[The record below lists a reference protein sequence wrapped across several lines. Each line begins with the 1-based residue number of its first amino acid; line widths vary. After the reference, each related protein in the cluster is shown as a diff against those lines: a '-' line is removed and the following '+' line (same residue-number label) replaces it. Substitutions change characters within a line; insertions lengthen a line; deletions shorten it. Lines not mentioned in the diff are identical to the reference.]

1 MELGQETTRETVPR
15 ANKGELSPTPGD
27 CGGHRGRRSWVQWLI
42 PVGFRK
48 EAWELCV
55 LAGPLFLVQV
65 LLFLIHVVSTVF
77 CGHLGKVEL
86 AAVTLAVAFIN
97 VCGISVGF
105 GLSSACD
112 TLLSQTYGSSNKKMV
127 GVVLQR
133 GILILLLC
141 CFPCWAL
148 FINTESILL
157 LLRQDPQSHWV
168 LTGNA
173 CLMFFQAVF
182 LYGLLTRYLQ
192 NQAGTKGMSRGS
204 LGQSTL
210 PSTVHGDHSEPRV
223 WDRTWEEGRCG
234 VFSGIFGNVING
246 LGNYI
251 FLYILDWGLEGSA
264 FANTISQFAQVICL
278 FLYIVLRKLYLETW
292 GGWNSDS
299 LQEWG
304 PFFSLAVPSMLMMCI
319 EWWAYEI
326 GSFLIGLL
334 SVVDLSAQ
342 SIIYEVSTLMYMLP
356 MGLSLAACVRV
367 GMALGAGDPEQA
379 KKSSSTA
386 LHCTGLLFLVMG
398 SLLTAFKD
406 SLAYIFTD
414 DEEVSAL
421 VGKVMPIYIV
431 FNLFESLC
439 CICGGVLRGIGK
451 QAFGAIVNA
460 VGYYVIGLPLGIV
473 LIFVVRI
480 RVVGLWVGM
489 LICAILATV
498 TFTVYISRVDWE
510 RASTEAQQRAGLEP
524 HSVENEPPRLG
535 PEKAVLSSVETGSI
549 PGIILTTYSI
559 SGSRADLLGA
569 QEAAS
574 ALSKKPGA
582 LSVKQL
588 LVRRL
593 LAMVLAFSL
602 LMVGVVARFLL
613 SAH

>member
-1 MELGQETTRETVPR
+1 MEPGQGATQETVPQ
-15 ANKGELSPTPGD
+15 ANKGELSPAPRD
-27 CGGHRGRRSWVQWLI
+27 GGGRRSRRSWVQWLI

-65 LLFLIHVVSTVF
+65 LMFLIHVVSTIF

-97 VCGISVGF
+97 VCGVSVGF

-112 TLLSQTYGSSNKKMV
+112 TLLSQTYGSSNKKLV

-157 LLRQDPQSHWV
+157 LLRQDPQVSS
-168 LTGNA
+168 LTQKYVMIFVPA
-173 CLMFFQAVF
+173 LPAVF

-192 NQAGTKGMSRGS
+192 NQEIIWPAVS
-204 LGQSTL
+204 
-210 PSTVHGDHSEPRV
+210 
-223 WDRTWEEGRCG
+223 
-234 VFSGIFGNVING
+234 SGIFGNVING
-246 LGNYI
+246 LANYL

-264 FANTISQFAQVICL
+264 FANTVSQYAQVICL
-278 FLYIVLRKLYLETW
+278 FLYIVVRKLHLETW
-292 GGWNSDS
+292 GGWSSDS

-342 SIIYEVSTLMYMLP
+342 SIIYEVSTIMYM
-356 MGLSLAACVRV
+356 CV
-367 GMALGAGDPEQA
+367 
-379 KKSSSTA
+379 
-386 LHCTGLLFLVMG
+386 
-398 SLLTAFKD
+398 
-406 SLAYIFTD
+406 
-414 DEEVSAL
+414 
-421 VGKVMPIYIV
+421 
-431 FNLFESLC
+431 
-439 CICGGVLRGIGK
+439 CGGVLRGIGK

-480 RVVGLWVGM
+480 GVIGLWLGM
-489 LICAILATV
+489 LTCAILATI
-498 TFTVYISRVDWE
+498 TFTAYISRVDWE
-510 RASTEAQQRAGLEP
+510 RAGTEAQQRAGLEP
-524 HSVENEPPRLG
+524 HPVVGGPPRLG
-535 PEKAVLSSVETGSI
+535 PKKAVLSSVETGSV

-574 ALSKKPGA
+574 ALSKVPGA

-602 LMVGVVARFLL
+602 LMVGVVARFLIP
-613 SAH
+613 AH

>member
-157 LLRQDPQSHWV
+157 LLRQDPQVSS
-168 LTGNA
+168 LTQKYVMIFVPA
-173 CLMFFQAVF
+173 
-182 LYGLLTRYLQ
+182 
-192 NQAGTKGMSRGS
+192 
-204 LGQSTL
+204 L
-210 PSTVHGDHSEPRV
+210 PEIIWPA
-223 WDRTWEEGRCG
+223 

>member
-1 MELGQETTRETVPR
+1 MEPGQGATQETVPQ
-15 ANKGELSPTPGD
+15 ANKGELSPAPRD
-27 CGGHRGRRSWVQWLI
+27 GGGRRSRRSWVQWLI

-65 LLFLIHVVSTVF
+65 LMFLIHVVSTIF

-97 VCGISVGF
+97 VCGVSVGF

-112 TLLSQTYGSSNKKMV
+112 TLLSQTYGSSNKKLV

-157 LLRQDPQSHWV
+157 LLRQDPQVSS
-168 LTGNA
+168 LTQKYVMIFVPA
-173 CLMFFQAVF
+173 LPAVF

-192 NQAGTKGMSRGS
+192 NQEIIWPAVS
-204 LGQSTL
+204 
-210 PSTVHGDHSEPRV
+210 
-223 WDRTWEEGRCG
+223 
-234 VFSGIFGNVING
+234 SGIFGNVING
-246 LGNYI
+246 LANYL

-264 FANTISQFAQVICL
+264 FANTVSQYAQVICL
-278 FLYIVLRKLYLETW
+278 FLYIVVRKLHLETW
-292 GGWNSDS
+292 GGWSSDS

-342 SIIYEVSTLMYMLP
+342 SIIYEVSTIMYMLP
-356 MGLSLAACVRV
+356 LGFSLAVCVRV
-367 GMALGAGDPEQA
+367 GMALGAGNPEQA
-379 KKSSSTA
+379 KKSSITS
-386 LHCTGLLFLVMG
+386 LHCSVLLFLVMG

-406 SLAYIFTD
+406 RLAYIFTN

-421 VGKVMPIYIV
+421 VGRVMPIYIV
-431 FNLFESLC
+431 FNLFETLC
-439 CICGGVLRGIGK
+439 CVCGGVLRGIGK

-480 RVVGLWVGM
+480 GVIGLWLGM
-489 LICAILATV
+489 LTCAILATI
-498 TFTVYISRVDWE
+498 TFTAYISRVDWE
-510 RASTEAQQRAGLEP
+510 RAGTEWRP
-524 HSVENEPPRLG
+524 
-535 PEKAVLSSVETGSI
+535 
-549 PGIILTTYSI
+549 
-559 SGSRADLLGA
+559 
-569 QEAAS
+569 AAFPAS
-574 ALSKKPGA
+574 
-582 LSVKQL
+582 
-588 LVRRL
+588 
-593 LAMVLAFSL
+593 F
-602 LMVGVVARFLL
+602 
-613 SAH
+613 

>member
-157 LLRQDPQSHWV
+157 LLRQDPQVSS
-168 LTGNA
+168 LTQKYVMIFVPA
-173 CLMFFQAVF
+173 LPAVF

-192 NQAGTKGMSRGS
+192 NQEIIWPA
-204 LGQSTL
+204 
-210 PSTVHGDHSEPRV
+210 
-223 WDRTWEEGRCG
+223 

-439 CICGGVLRGIGK
+439 VSISPKETHCPRATSSWSLSLPLSHLHFFSPLPTTPAPPVHLWWSAKRDREAGLRGHRERGR
-451 QAFGAIVNA
+451 
-460 VGYYVIGLPLGIV
+460 LLCHRPPLG
-473 LIFVVRI
+473 
-480 RVVGLWVGM
+480 
-489 LICAILATV
+489 
-498 TFTVYISRVDWE
+498 
-510 RASTEAQQRAGLEP
+510 
-524 HSVENEPPRLG
+524 N
-535 PEKAVLSSVETGSI
+535 
-549 PGIILTTYSI
+549 
-559 SGSRADLLGA
+559 RADLCCQNQSRRPLGGDA
-569 QEAAS
+569 H
-574 ALSKKPGA
+574 LCHPGHRH
-582 LSVKQL
+582 LHCLHLQ
-588 LVRRL
+588 
-593 LAMVLAFSL
+593 
-602 LMVGVVARFLL
+602 G
-613 SAH
+613 